1 MAQLRNVMDGGEQFM
16 GGHGIVKARTYKRKV
31 PEWTKSDKA
40 IRKVILRAFPKTTED
55 PSQRKA
61 ASRWASV
68 IHLYFRLGYTRSQI
82 AEELNSTTLKIHNVV
97 RSILRVS
104 KGLRADGTG
113 VLGAPKGRP
122 RKRHALKLS

>member
-40 IRKVILRAFPKTTED
+40 IRKVILRAFPGLASD
-55 PSQRKA
+55 PEQRKA
-61 ASRWASV
+61 ASRWANV
-68 IHLYFRLGYTRSQI
+68 INLYFRLGYTRSQI
-82 AEELNSTTLKIHNVV
+82 AEEIGSSSSKVHGVI

-104 KGLRADGTG
+104 KGLRANGTG
-113 VLGAPKGRP
+113 
-122 RKRHALKLS
+122 KLSPRALEQSY